1 MPKQHSNLP
10 AAPPATSPQREGT
23 REEDWTIAMSV
34 DVNADARRIFHALT
48 VPEYLEAWV
57 AMPGRN
63 PGATIVAART
73 ANGYSLE
80 ARRDGRVDVSIRAS
94 YLFCHQRKMRLA
106 WRKETEPFSQDSK
119 VDVRLRGNFGS
130 TILELEH
137 SALASSDECLWH
149 QHMWRASLE
158 RLQFLLRS
166 G

>member
-1 MPKQHSNLP
+1 MPKQYSSLP
-10 AAPPATSPQREGT
+10 VAPPATSPESDGLREG
-23 REEDWTIAMSV
+23 EWTVAMSV

-57 AMPGRN
+57 SMPGREA
-63 PGATIVAART
+63 GATIVAAER

-80 ARRDGRVDVSIRAS
+80 SHLDGRVDVSISAS

-106 WRKETEPFSQDSK
+106 WRKETEPYSQDSK

-130 TILELEH
+130 TILELQH
-137 SALASSDECLWH
+137 SALASSDECMWY